1 MAITNYTELKSAV
14 ADWLNRSD
22 LSAAIANFIA
32 LSETQT
38 ERNLRVRQMLTRA
51 DAIIDTKYSAVPS
64 DFLQAR
70 TFKLTSTSPVQ
81 PLEFATDDQ
90 MDDLDASN
98 TAPSRPLY
106 FSMVGNQFRVHPA
119 PDSSYTAELSYFA
132 KIPRLSDAAPTNWLL
147 TMAPDIYLYGALIQ
161 SAPYLKDD
169 ERINVWTTLYAAGL
183 DALRVADQGATSS
196 RGVLKSKVKPFGVR

>member
-1 MAITNYTELKSAV
+1 MAITTYTELKSAV

-22 LSAAIANFIA
+22 LSSAIANFIA

-38 ERNLRVRQMLTRA
+38 ERNLRVRQMLTRSNA
-51 DAIIDTKYSAVPS
+51 SIDTKFSTVPA

-70 TFKLTSTSPVQ
+70 TFKLTSTSPIQ

-90 MDDLDASN
+90 MDDLDAAD

-106 FSMVGNQFRVHPA
+106 YSVVGNQLRVHPI
-119 PDSSYTAELSYFA
+119 PDSTYTAEMSYFA
-132 KIPRLSDAAPTNWLL
+132 KIPRLSDSIPTNWLL

>member
-51 DAIIDTKYSAVPS
+51 DATIDTKYSAVPS

-90 MDDLDASN
+90 MDDFDASN

-106 FSMVGNQFRVHPA
+106 FSMVGNQFRVNPV